1 MRIPDGFIPWTQCII
16 YYIILIAAVYFSIKL
31 AKKHLSEERAGHVM
45 LFVAGIL
52 IILSIN
58 IPLPFGTTAHI
69 IGGCLVAIVFGTPV
83 VATLVFAA
91 ALLIQAFVFGNG
103 GLTVLGVDV
112 LNMGIIGGIVGLYTF
127 NSLTNKVGKYQ
138 AIGLAAWFASVVSA
152 IAATVELA
160 IAGTLSIEL
169 GLYSMVLSYLFIGI
183 IEAALTVA
191 IIMAL
196 EKYTPDLLVWNR
208 KSQSEEINAI

>member
-16 YYIILIAAVYFSIKL
+16 YYIILIVAVYFSIKL

-52 IILSIN
+52 VILSIN

-103 GLTVLGVDV
+103 GLTVLGIDV

-127 NSLTNKVGKYQ
+127 NSLTNKIGKYQ

-160 IAGTLSIEL
+160 IAVTLSVEL
-169 GLYSMVLSYLFIGI
+169 RLYSMVLSYLFIGI
-183 IEAALTVA
+183 IETALTVV

-208 KSQSEEINAI
+208 KS

>member
-83 VATLVFAA
+83 VATLVFAM

>member
-16 YYIILIAAVYFSIKL
+16 YYIILITAVYFSIKL

-69 IGGCLVAIVFGTPV
+69 VGGCLVAIVFGTPV
-83 VATLVFAA
+83 VATLVFAM

>member
-16 YYIILIAAVYFSIKL
+16 YYIILITAVYFSIKL

-52 IILSIN
+52 IMLSIN

-83 VATLVFAA
+83 VATLVFAM

-138 AIGLAAWFASVVSA
+138 AIGLAAWFASVVSV

>member
-16 YYIILIAAVYFSIKL
+16 YYIILITAVYFSIKL

-83 VATLVFAA
+83 VATLVFAM

>member
-1 MRIPDGFIPWTQCII
+1 MLIPDGFIPWTQCIL
-16 YYIILIAAVYFSIKL
+16 YYIILIVAVYFSIKL

-52 IILSIN
+52 IMLSIN

>member
-16 YYIILIAAVYFSIKL
+16 YYIILITAVYFSIKL

-69 IGGCLVAIVFGTPV
+69 VGGCLVAIVFGTPV
-83 VATLVFAA
+83 VATLVFAM

-160 IAGTLSIEL
+160 IAVTLSVEL
-169 GLYSMVLSYLFIGI
+169 RLYSMVLSYLFIGI

>member
-69 IGGCLVAIVFGTPV
+69 VGGCLVAIVFGTPV
-83 VATLVFAA
+83 VATLVFAM

>member
-83 VATLVFAA
+83 VATLVFAM

-208 KSQSEEINAI
+208 KS